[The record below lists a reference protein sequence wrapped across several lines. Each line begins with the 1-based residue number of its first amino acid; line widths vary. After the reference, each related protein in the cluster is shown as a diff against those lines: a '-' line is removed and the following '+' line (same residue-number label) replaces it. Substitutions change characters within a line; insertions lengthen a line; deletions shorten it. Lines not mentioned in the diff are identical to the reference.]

1 MCGYSLRM
9 PSNDCTSRY
18 VVYIVLMHRL
28 QSLVVNLRKWVHIYL
43 NTDERK
49 IYTGRSPHQLLSK
62 VGRRTTRAL
71 YLASSGSNT
80 TSAYHTEDNCFEA
93 LDDETKTKLITLI
106 FCTAKCYCHS
116 DRKEDVCYCCQPE
129 QGCYDTLQECQAKC
143 PVCNPTCPDGTTA
156 DGQQLL
162 GTKNA
167 TL

>member
-1 MCGYSLRM
+1 MHIFFNLLSWICEIEFIYIWILT
-9 PSNDCTSRY
+9 NAKY
-18 VVYIVLMHRL
+18 IHVYI
-28 QSLVVNLRKWVHIYL
+28 YA
-43 NTDERK
+43 
-49 IYTGRSPHQLLSK
+49 GRSSHQLLRK
-62 VGRRTTRAL
+62 HGGRTTRAL

-80 TSAYHTEDNCFEA
+80 TTSAYHTEDNCFLS

-116 DRKEDVCYCCQPE
+116 DRKEDVCYCCQPG

-156 DGQQLL
+156 DGQQLHE
-162 GTKNA
+162 TKNA

>member
-1 MCGYSLRM
+1 MKGRSNGGGSNLVYGTAIAIAMCVAILFGCLAM
-9 PSNDCTSRY
+9 TA
-18 VVYIVLMHRL
+18 
-28 QSLVVNLRKWVHIYL
+28 QA
-43 NTDERK
+43 
-49 IYTGRSPHQLLSK
+49 GRSPHQLLSK

-156 DGQQLL
+156 DGQQLH

-167 TL
+167 TLIN